1 MKDNNFKVLGIIIL
15 LGGLIIGGLMFV
27 ENSDV
32 DSNVIVDEKA
42 NTNYKELENKI
53 LALKNS
59 NFDPS
64 SYNTIATEIN
74 SSSERELITL
84 SAKTNL
90 MTNLSQV
97 YSELVLSRCEFY
109 LTNNIGDSNEINNWL
124 QQLENITAKN
134 SKIDFYRT
142 QIKSMNYYL
151 TELPN
156 KIDNFIDTGI
166 YNFNEDTY
174 KNYKSEL
181 QTFSRLN
188 TKYKNNKKLS
198 IIRDNYTTKLENFYS
213 QYYSEGEE
221 AEDY

>member
-1 MKDNNFKVLGIIIL
+1 MKDNNFKILGIIIL
-15 LGGLIIGGLMFV
+15 LGALIIGGLMFV

-53 LALKNS
+53 LALKNN

-97 YSELVLSRCEFY
+97 YTDLVLSRCEFY
-109 LTNNIGDSNEINNWL
+109 LTNNIGDSTEINKWL
-124 QQLENITAKN
+124 QQLESITSKN

-156 KIDNFIDTGI
+156 KIDNFIDSGI

-174 KNYKSEL
+174 KNYKAEL
-181 QTFSRLN
+181 QSFPKLN

-198 IIRDNYTTKLENFYS
+198 YIKSDYTTKLENFYS
-213 QYYSEGEE
+213 QYYSEGEPE
-221 AEDY
+221 EDY

>member
-1 MKDNNFKVLGIIIL
+1 MKDNNFKILGIIIL
-15 LGGLIIGGLMFV
+15 LGALIIGGLMFV

-53 LALKNS
+53 LALKNN

-97 YSELVLSRCEFY
+97 YSDLVLSRCEFY

-124 QQLENITAKN
+124 QQLENITSKN

-156 KIDNFIDTGI
+156 KIDNFIDSGI

-174 KNYKSEL
+174 KNYKAEL
-181 QTFSRLN
+181 QSFPKLN

-198 IIRDNYTTKLENFYS
+198 YIKSDYTTKLENFYS

-221 AEDY
+221 GEDY

>member
-1 MKDNNFKVLGIIIL
+1 MKDNNFKILGIIIL
-15 LGGLIIGGLMFV
+15 LGALIIGGLMFV

-53 LALKNS
+53 LALKNN

-97 YSELVLSRCEFY
+97 YTDLVLSRCEFY
-109 LTNNIGDSNEINNWL
+109 LTNNIGDSTEINKWL
-124 QQLENITAKN
+124 QQLESITSKN

-142 QIKSMNYYL
+142 PQLLCYIFL
-151 TELPN
+151 
-156 KIDNFIDTGI
+156 
-166 YNFNEDTY
+166 
-174 KNYKSEL
+174 L
-181 QTFSRLN
+181 QVLV
-188 TKYKNNKKLS
+188 L
-198 IIRDNYTTKLENFYS
+198 
-213 QYYSEGEE
+213 
-221 AEDY
+221 